1 MITDSPHLY
10 RDLGQKAYRR
20 RGEEAEVAESII
32 SASLMQAQLVESR
45 GLAAVLTLNHLSY
58 QTGASYGF
66 LRSICERKIDPYSDL
81 AIKRKNGRSM
91 RPISIPNPILMDVQ
105 RWILDRILATL
116 PVHHNSYDYAA
127 GKSIRQC
134 AQKHLGARWLV
145 KLDIRDFFQS
155 INEVQVYSIF
165 EGVGYQPLVS
175 LELAR
180 ICTRYAEHS
189 TYIDINRYKAR
200 PHYAIIKAYRR
211 PLLGFV
217 PQGAPTSGA
226 LANFVAYP
234 LDIKLT
240 ELADSHNVIYT
251 RYADD
256 LTFSSSSNFDR
267 DVALDLIKASRHI
280 LRSERF
286 VMHEQKT
293 SIIPPGARKIVLG
306 LLVDGRSVRISRW
319 MRAKIEHHVRG
330 TEKFGLTSHVSHS
343 GFSSIDGFVRHVSG
357 TLAFTYDIEPDWT
370 SRMGKRWRTALWN
383 SGWVD
388 TPIFADLFL
397 KILSP

>member
-10 RDLGQKAYRR
+10 RGLGERTYRS

-32 SASLMQAQLVESR
+32 SASLMQAQLVEGR
-45 GLAAVLTLNHLSY
+45 GLSAVLTLNHLSY

-66 LRSICERKIDPYSDL
+66 LRDICERVIDPYSNL

-105 RWILDRILATL
+105 RWVLGRILATL
-116 PVHHNSYDYAA
+116 PVHHNSYAYAA

-155 INEVQVYSIF
+155 INEVQVYSVF
-165 EGVGYQPLVS
+165 EDVGYQPLIS

-180 ICTRYAEHS
+180 ICTRYAEHAAH
-189 TYIDINRYKAR
+189 IDIRRYRAR
-200 PHYAIIKAYRR
+200 RHYTIIKAYKK

-226 LANFVAYP
+226 LANHVSYQ

-240 ELADSHNVIYT
+240 ELADSHNVVYT

-256 LTFSSSSNFDR
+256 LTFSSSSDFDR
-267 DVALDLIKASRHI
+267 SVALDLIKETRRI

-293 SIIPPGARKIVLG
+293 SIVPPGARKIVLG
-306 LLVDGRSVRISRW
+306 LLVDGGAVRISRW
-319 MRAKIEHHVRG
+319 MRGKIEHHVRG
-330 TEKFGLTSHVSHS
+330 VETFGLTNHVLHS
-343 GFSSIDGFVRHVSG
+343 DFSSIDGFVRHVSG

-370 SRMGKRWRTALWN
+370 SRMGRRWRTTLQSN
-383 SGWVD
+383 GWVD
-388 TPIFADLFL
+388 MPIFF
-397 KILSP
+397 